1 MGLFSKFRKGLKKTR
16 DEGITAKVDEV
27 IETYDEICDD
37 LFDELEE
44 VLIMGDVGMQ
54 TAERIISD
62 LKEKIENDKITE
74 VSEVRE
80 TLKDIVAGI
89 VWGGS
94 YLKLR
99 TKPSVILVIGVN
111 GVGKTTTCVNMAAAL
126 GAKGKKTLLID
137 VDPQGNSTSG
147 VGIDKSDVKYS
158 TYNVLI
164 GEVAARAIM
173 IETEFKNLY
182 LLPAN
187 MNLAGAELELAEL
200 DDRNSALKKAIST
213 LVMEFDYIIIDCP
226 PSLGLLSINALVAA
240 DTLIVP
246 LQCEY
251 YALEGLSQLVAT
263 VRTIKQHYNEHLQ
276 LEGVLFTMYDSRL
289 KLTNQVVDEVNKY
302 FPGKSYKTMIPRS
315 VKIAEAP
322 SFGEP
327 VIYYEKYSK
336 PSFAY
341 KKFVDEFLK
350 QQ

>member
-1 MGLFSKFRKGLKKTR
+1 MGKTVAIFNQKG
-16 DEGITAKVDEV
+16 
-27 IETYDEICDD
+27 
-37 LFDELEE
+37 
-44 VLIMGDVGMQ
+44 
-54 TAERIISD
+54 
-62 LKEKIENDKITE
+62 
-74 VSEVRE
+74 
-80 TLKDIVAGI
+80 
-89 VWGGS
+89 
-94 YLKLR
+94 
-99 TKPSVILVIGVN
+99 

-147 VGIDKSDVKYS
+147 VGVDKSQIDYS
-158 TYNVLI
+158 TYDMLVDDEI
-164 GEVAARAIM
+164 TARAIM
-173 IETEFKNLY
+173 IETKFKNLW

-187 MNLAGAELELAEL
+187 MNLAGAELELAEHEN
-200 DDRNSALKKAIST
+200 RNSALKKAIAT
-213 LVMEFDYIIIDCP
+213 IRMEFDYIIIDCP

-251 YALEGLSQLVAT
+251 YALEGLSQLVST
-263 VRTIKQHYNEHLQ
+263 VRTIKQHYNEHLE

-289 KLTNQVVDEVNKY
+289 KLNQQVTEEVGKFFPNKA
-302 FPGKSYKTMIPRS
+302 YKTMIPRS

-322 SFGEP
+322 SYGEP

-350 QQ
+350 NNR